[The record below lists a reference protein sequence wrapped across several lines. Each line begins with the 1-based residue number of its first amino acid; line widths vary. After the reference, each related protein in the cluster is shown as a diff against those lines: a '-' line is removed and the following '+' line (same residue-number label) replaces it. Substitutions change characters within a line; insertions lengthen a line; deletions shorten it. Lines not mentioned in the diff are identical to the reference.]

1 MNCIFIPVI
10 INGATGMVE
19 KLESVPGKHSVDS
32 LQKTAV
38 LGTSHIIRKVLQ
50 PEAWSLSGGDHCLS
64 KTSNREK
71 MPVTGDKIII
81 IIIMR
86 DQVFHPYLLTLII
99 SLFFLHFKLFDVTVL
114 RTLAAFVSRL
124 LISRLA
130 HRVLNFWVL
139 RRKAVAN
146 CLKSLLTTHFFLGC
160 RRTPHRFWFRIK
172 ITVLLV
178 GTPFGLVLDCY
189 HDSE

>member
-1 MNCIFIPVI
+1 M
-10 INGATGMVE
+10 
-19 KLESVPGKHSVDS
+19 
-32 LQKTAV
+32 
-38 LGTSHIIRKVLQ
+38 
-50 PEAWSLSGGDHCLS
+50 S

-130 HRVLNFWVL
+130 HRVLNF
-139 RRKAVAN
+139 
-146 CLKSLLTTHFFLGC
+146 
-160 RRTPHRFWFRIK
+160 
-172 ITVLLV
+172 
-178 GTPFGLVLDCY
+178 
-189 HDSE
+189 